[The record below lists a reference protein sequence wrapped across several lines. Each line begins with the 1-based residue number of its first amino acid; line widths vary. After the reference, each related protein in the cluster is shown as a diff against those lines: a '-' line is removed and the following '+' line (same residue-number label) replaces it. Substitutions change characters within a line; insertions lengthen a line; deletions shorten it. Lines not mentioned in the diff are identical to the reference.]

1 MEKIHVSLCHPGVTR
16 LYHFVRMKNLPFSLE
31 DVKKVCSH
39 CSICSELKP
48 KFHKPPIGNLIKALK
63 PFHRVSI
70 DFSGPKFSCT
80 KNKYLLVMID
90 EYSRFPFVFPCS
102 DMSAK
107 TVIHCFLKLFCIFG
121 CPSSVHSDRGTQF
134 MSREVK
140 EFLESHGVVMTHSS
154 PYHPQGNGQC
164 EREIGTIW
172 NSVCLALKSQKLPI
186 THWEQVLNKVLHSI
200 RSLLC
205 TATNQ
210 TPHDRMFSFPRK
222 SCNGYSLPSWLSSPG
237 PVLLRKFARHS
248 KNDPL
253 VEHVELE
260 SATLTTPRLATL
272 MAELL
277 QYLLKI

>member
-1 MEKIHVSLCHPGVTR
+1 
-16 LYHFVRMKNLPFSLE
+16 
-31 DVKKVCSH
+31 
-39 CSICSELKP
+39 
-48 KFHKPPIGNLIKALK
+48 
-63 PFHRVSI
+63 
-70 DFSGPKFSCT
+70 
-80 KNKYLLVMID
+80 
-90 EYSRFPFVFPCS
+90 
-102 DMSAK
+102 
-107 TVIHCFLKLFCIFG
+107 
-121 CPSSVHSDRGTQF
+121 

-172 NSVCLALKSQKLPI
+172 KSVCLALKSQKLPI

-222 SCNGYSLPSWLSSPG
+222 SSNGYSLPSWLSCPG

-253 VEHVELE
+253 VEHMELK
-260 SATLTTPRLATL
+260 SATPHYATIRYPDGRITVSTKDLAPAPPDSIPICVDSAEGAVDATL
-272 MAELL
+272 PDSPSPTLDMPTTNGQPTFSSVDSPASTEISGSQDSQPATPPSLRRSTRVRHAPDRL
-277 QYLLKI
+277 NYY